1 MALEQAYSSAF
12 ESQQALGKTKQ
23 HQTKNDILMKTTHR
37 RLFTT
42 LLIGLTLAAGLGL
55 DLAQAA
61 DKAKRYP
68 LTKCL
73 VSGNDLDSMG
83 GPITKVYDGQEIK
96 FCCKPCIKKFE
107 ANQAKYLAKL
117 PK

>member
-1 MALEQAYSSAF
+1 
-12 ESQQALGKTKQ
+12 
-23 HQTKNDILMKTTHR
+23 MKLR
-37 RLFTT
+37 T
-42 LLIGLTLAAGLGL
+42 LLTTALLGLTLAVCTTPESALG
-55 DLAQAA
+55 AE
-61 DKAKRYP
+61 KSKPYP
-68 LTKCL
+68 LKTCL

-107 ANQAKYLAKL
+107 ANQAKYLTKM

>member
-1 MALEQAYSSAF
+1 
-12 ESQQALGKTKQ
+12 
-23 HQTKNDILMKTTHR
+23 MKTTLR
-37 RLFTT
+37 TFLTT
-42 LLIGLTLAAGLGL
+42 ALLGLTLAACT
-55 DLAQAA
+55 APETAA
-61 DKAKRYP
+61 AAEKAKPYP
-68 LTKCL
+68 LAKCL

-83 GPITKVYDGQEIK
+83 GPITKVYNGQEIK

>member
-1 MALEQAYSSAF
+1 MTQVIIETQT
-12 ESQQALGKTKQ
+12 QN
-23 HQTKNDILMKTTHR
+23 TKNMKLRTLITTALM
-37 RLFTT
+37 
-42 LLIGLTLAAGLGL
+42 GLTLAACTVPEA
-55 DLAQAA
+55 AQAA
-61 DKAKRYP
+61 EKAKAYP
-68 LTKCL
+68 LKNCL

-107 ANQAKYLAKL
+107 ANQAKYLSKL

>member
-1 MALEQAYSSAF
+1 
-12 ESQQALGKTKQ
+12 
-23 HQTKNDILMKTTHR
+23 MK
-37 RLFTT
+37 LPT
-42 LLIGLTLAAGLGL
+42 LLTTALLGLTLAACTTPEPAL
-55 DLAQAA
+55 AA
-61 DKAKRYP
+61 DKTKPYP

-107 ANQAKYLAKL
+107 ANQAKYLGKL